1 MWKCTRKHGLLAWHQ
16 VHRNTWH
23 RDGPAKPPQ
32 EEAGNGLMWVYQA
45 GENEWKNRMSGS
57 SMLVHP
63 FEVIF

>member
-45 GENEWKNRMSGS
+45 GETEQMAKQNEWVFHDACS
-57 SMLVHP
+57 P
-63 FEVIF
+63 I